1 MRLVRA
7 NQEILYEW
15 TIRHRVTEHS
25 PFHAWGLGTER
36 AAHRDNFVISV
47 VVSVLDAA
55 SNTRV
60 TLLHNFLCDQ
70 VKIRH
75 RLAGMWREQTPKK
88 AYRDMTCCEAFKYKL
103 SHHAYRFLCMC
114 SCRLPKETVGGLVL
128 DFGRLDEVVQQDP
141 SEYLGDRSGGAGGGG
156 QGHRVRMRGK
166 RPSIFNASP

>member
-36 AAHRDNFVISV
+36 AARRDNYVISV

-103 SHHAYRFLCMC
+103 SHHAYRVLCMWRGVRVVLWWVRVWAGC
-114 SCRLPKETVGGLVL
+114 SKT
-128 DFGRLDEVVQQDP
+128 
-141 SEYLGDRSGGAGGGG
+141 
-156 QGHRVRMRGK
+156 HRGK
-166 RPSIFNASP
+166 GAVVF